1 MDLWKYHHRTI
12 HFIVPMGLKQWFEA
26 SKIPSDRI
34 TELDWWNETLISFG
48 PSSEQTS
55 SSSKELSPEAA
66 LNMKVAF
73 TPAQHRSGRG
83 LMDHMKTLWGSW
95 CVGVVDQ
102 GDEKKAEQRGM
113 KDWSGFKMFFGG
125 YVPSSPCQIV
135 ADIQRYWVQIRNSS
149 RRRRRCHLSSIQRYV
164 NPSSR

>member
-1 MDLWKYHHRTI
+1 MRTDDIDDHLDYYTIMDLWKYHHRTI

-34 TELDWWNETLISFG
+34 TELDWWHETLISFG
-48 PSSEQTS
+48 PSSEQPS
-55 SSSKELSPEAA
+55 SSSKALSPEAA
-66 LNMKVAF
+66 LNLKVAF

-102 GDEKKAEQRGM
+102 GDIKKAEQRGM

-125 YVPSSPCQIV
+125 
-135 ADIQRYWVQIRNSS
+135 
-149 RRRRRCHLSSIQRYV
+149 
-164 NPSSR
+164 

>member
-48 PSSEQTS
+48 PSSESPS
-55 SSSKELSPEAA
+55 SSSNRELSPEAA
-66 LNMKVAF
+66 LNLKVAF

-95 CVGVVDQ
+95 CVGVVESEDI
-102 GDEKKAEQRGM
+102 EKAEKRGM
-113 KDWSGFKMFFGG
+113 KDWSGFNMFFGG
-125 YVPSSPCQIV
+125 WVPLCNRWYL
-135 ADIQRYWVQIRNSS
+135 ADEQ
-149 RRRRRCHLSSIQRYV
+149 
-164 NPSSR
+164 